1 MTNNL
6 EVNNNHEKSMDTV
19 KKKGLWN
26 PKNFIVISILFSFLP
41 SAIMYSINYG
51 RLNNKRKRNISLI
64 IYGLIFIIFLA
75 STFLLD
81 EVISNSM
88 FRSIFIGL
96 NIGIAIY
103 LRYDQIKLYES
114 YIEDGGKKASIVI
127 PVIICLTFTLLTVG
141 AIVYTYNYNYNI
153 PNTYQ
158 IIQGDE
164 LYYTENI
171 SLDEVE
177 KLGEY
182 LEDTE
187 MFFND
192 DNSISVKVDKI
203 ESDYI
208 FSLIVLEEDKDDEEV
223 IEIAKTLSQYLSSD
237 VFNNNKVIVNL
248 CDDRFNVLNSI
259 TYR

>member
-1 MTNNL
+1 M
-6 EVNNNHEKSMDTV
+6 
-19 KKKGLWN
+19 KKKH
-26 PKNFIVISILFSFLP
+26 KSIICALC
-41 SAIMYSINYG
+41 
-51 RLNNKRKRNISLI
+51 I
-64 IYGLIFIIFLA
+64 IYSLIFIIFLA
-75 STFLLD
+75 LTFLLD
-81 EVISNSM
+81 QIISDSM
-88 FRSIFIGL
+88 FGSIFTGL
-96 NIGIAIY
+96 NIGIAFY
-103 LRYDQIKLYES
+103 LRNDQIKLYEK

-141 AIVYTYNYNYNI
+141 AIIYTYNI
-153 PNTYQ
+153 PDTYQ

-177 KLGEY
+177 KLGKY
-182 LEDTE
+182 LEDNE
-187 MFFND
+187 MFVND
-192 DNSISVKVDKI
+192 DSLISVKVDKI

-223 IEIAKTLSQYLSSD
+223 IEVAKVLSQYLSSD

-259 TYR
+259 TYK